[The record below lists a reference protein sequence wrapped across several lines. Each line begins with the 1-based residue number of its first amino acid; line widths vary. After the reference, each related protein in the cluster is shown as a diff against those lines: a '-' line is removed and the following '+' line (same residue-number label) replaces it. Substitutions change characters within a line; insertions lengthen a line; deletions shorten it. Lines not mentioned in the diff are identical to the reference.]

1 MKSKIKNII
10 ITFLLLICCTF
21 TLVGCT
27 NTNNTIMDI
36 ARQNGLNCI
45 KSSKDYNSSN
55 NNTNTAPSTTI
66 NVTNN
71 NSNIDLNETYNALVT
86 NGYSGSFQTF

>member
-66 NVTNN
+66 NIFCYATVTF
-71 NSNIDLNETYNALVT
+71 ITFDVIIIAC
-86 NGYSGSFQTF
+86 YSIR